1 MPPSTMLNATPEPP
15 QSHREPIPVSDLD
28 RLLTAQILLAWAG
41 EGGEEKRLAWWRSDM
56 TSEYGGE
63 DLFQRL
69 LPNTWRWAVL
79 QAAREAARRVDADL
93 RGKDHDPDRI
103 VSLFRLGFDLDE
115 RVEER
120 FHDLKRAGAEPRVA
134 LPGLGPLM
142 DEPWSREG
150 FLNWVQGHGESEW
163 VARTAG
169 RHIEGSVPLG
179 VDRLVHGLV
188 GGLAPVSDSYPLPH
202 FRRSK

>member
-1 MPPSTMLNATPEPP
+1 MLPSTMPNATPDPP
-15 QSHREPIPVSDLD
+15 RTHREPIPVSDLD
-28 RLLTAQILLAWAG
+28 RLLTAQILVAWAG

-79 QAAREAARRVDADL
+79 QAAREAARRVDAEL
-93 RGKDHDPDRI
+93 RGRDHDPDRI

-120 FHDLKRAGAEPRVA
+120 FQDLKRAGAEPKVA
-134 LPGLGPLM
+134 LPGLGQVM
-142 DEPWSREG
+142 GEPWSCEG
-150 FLNWVQGHGESEW
+150 FLNWVQGHGGSEW
-163 VARTAG
+163 VATTAG
-169 RHIEGSVPLG
+169 RNIQGSVPSG
-179 VDRLVHGLV
+179 VDRLVDRLV
-188 GGLAPVSDSYPLPH
+188 GGLAPLSDAYPLPH